1 MSYTATIEINNAME
15 KHLVSSLVENTS
27 SAVAELSRK
36 YGFDVNEALRHLR
49 ISEMTVTRSSQN
61 PKKRRAKPNTNNPT
75 VVLPYCGV
83 LNEACCRSIRLNH
96 GLMTQCMMSRKGEN
110 DYCSTC
116 EIQAGKNVSGMPTY
130 GRIEGRDAADW
141 RTPSGKQPVSYG
153 NVMEKLN
160 ISREIATR
168 EAAKLGLTIPEEQF
182 SKREAQRGRPSKKK
196 GAITSDT
203 ESEDGKPKEKKK
215 RGRPKKD
222 KKVISG
228 SSGSGDDLIA
238 SLMQAAAIAPP
249 AAKPVAP
256 PAAKPVAPPA
266 AEPVAPPAAEPVAPP
281 AAEPVAPPAAEP
293 VAPPAAEPVA
303 PPAAEVNNAAVLEAK
318 RLERNAKAK
327 AKRDE
332 KKVVEA
338 SKVVSKPSPLPEWA
352 EELEAEPV
360 SSETGEEEEEPRKVA
375 RFEFKGTKYLKDEEN
390 NIYIPETEEHIGTFD
405 EVNQCIDYCE
415 EEEEEEE

>member
-1 MSYTATIEINNAME
+1 M
-15 KHLVSSLVENTS
+15 VENTS
-27 SAVAELSRK
+27 AAVGELSRR
-36 YGFDVNEALRHLR
+36 YGFDANEALGHLG
-49 ISEMTVTRSSQN
+49 ISEMCLTRASQK
-61 PKKRRAKPNTNNPT
+61 PKKCRAKPNTNNPT
-75 VVLPYCGV
+75 VVLPYCGS
-83 LNEACCRSIRLNH
+83 LNEDWCRGIRLNH
-96 GLMTQCMMSRKGEN
+96 GLMTQCMMSFQVDN

-116 EIQAGKNVSGMPTY
+116 QNQAGKNVSGMPTY

-141 RTPSGKQPVSYG
+141 RTPGGKQPVSYG

-196 GAITSDT
+196 GATTSDT

-249 AAKPVAP
+249 AAEPVAP
-256 PAAKPVAPPA
+256 PAAEPVAPPAAEPVAPPA

-303 PPAAEVNNAAVLEAK
+303 PPAAEVNNAAALEAK

-360 SSETGEEEEEPRKVA
+360 SSESGEEEEEPRKVA

-390 NIYIPETEEHIGTFD
+390 NIYNPETEEHIGSFD

-415 EEEEEEE
+415 EEEEE

>member
-1 MSYTATIEINNAME
+1 MSYTPTMEINSALE
-15 KHLVSSLVENTS
+15 KHLVASMVENTS
-27 SAVAELSRK
+27 AAVGELSRR
-36 YGFDVNEALRHLR
+36 YGFDANEALGHLG
-49 ISEMTVTRSSQN
+49 ISEMCLTRASQK
-61 PKKRRAKPNTNNPT
+61 PKKCRAKPNTNNPT
-75 VVLPYCGV
+75 VVLPYCGE
-83 LNEACCRSIRLNH
+83 LNEDWCRGIRLNH
-96 GLMTQCMMSRKGEN
+96 GLMTQCMMSRNGEN

-116 EIQAGKNVSGMPTY
+116 QNQAVKNMSGMPTY
-130 GRIEGRDAADW
+130 GRIEGRDAVEW
-141 RTPSGKQPVSYG
+141 RTPGGKQPVSYG
-153 NVMEKLN
+153 NVMEKLK
-160 ISREIATR
+160 ISRETATR

-196 GAITSDT
+196 GATTSDT

-249 AAKPVAP
+249 AA
-256 PAAKPVAPPA
+256 
-266 AEPVAPPAAEPVAPP
+266 EPVAPP

-303 PPAAEVNNAAVLEAK
+303 PPAAEVNNAAALEVK

-338 SKVVSKPSPLPEWA
+338 SKVVSKSSPLPEWA

-360 SSETGEEEEEPRKVA
+360 SSETGEEEEEPLKVV
-375 RFEFKGTKYLKDEEN
+375 RFEFKGTKYLKDDEN
-390 NIYIPETEEHIGTFD
+390 NIYIPETEEHIGSFD
-405 EVNQCIDYCE
+405 EVNQCIDYLE
-415 EEEEEEE
+415 EEEEE